1 MYFFRTVTVN
11 PKLPDRIG
19 RLRDIA
25 YNVWFSWNPRAQAL
39 YEGIN
44 PELWEHV
51 NHNPV
56 KFLLQIQQEEL
67 NRVAIDGGYLAA
79 YDQVVADYDLY
90 MSEKKWFQE
99 HFTSWPG
106 RPVAYFSAEFGLH
119 ESLPIYSGGLGLLS
133 GDHTKSASDLGIP
146 FVGVGILYKH
156 GYFSQRLN
164 RDGWQEALYPQL
176 KFCELPIVP
185 STMANGRE
193 VIVPVPFPGR
203 TVHLKVW
210 RMKVGVVDI
219 YFLDSDIAINRSE
232 DRKLT
237 GQLYGGDS
245 ENRISQEILLG
256 IGGVRALKALN
267 INPCFWHINE
277 GHSAFQ
283 CVERVRDMVREGV
296 CVRTAIEA
304 VRATTL
310 FTTHTPVPAGHDVF
324 STEMVERYLEPVY
337 RELGL
342 DRDSFL
348 GLAWDPVRKGFNMT
362 VLALRMAG
370 FCNGVSRL
378 HRRVSCNMFQSFF
391 HRVPAEEV
399 PIHAITN
406 GIHTETFLAQEIK
419 ELFDN
424 HVGPDWRKN
433 ITNCEQWERI
443 AEVPDQQ
450 LWEVHQE
457 LKRETINLVR
467 KNIVR
472 QMVRHQEPAERIEE
486 ARGFL
491 DPQVLTVGF
500 ARRFATYKRATLLFR
515 DRLRLARLVND
526 SQRPVQFIFAGKAH
540 PADHH
545 GKEMIKRIYEI
556 AREEPFRGKIVF
568 LENFDISIARN
579 LVQGV
584 DVWLNT
590 PRWPMEASGTS
601 GMKAGIN
608 GVLNFSVLDG
618 WWPEAYN
625 GENGYVVGTEEYAPD
640 NEEEQDR
647 DDSYHLY
654 SVLENMII
662 PEYYQR
668 ENGLP
673 VKWVER
679 MKESMRTILPAFSTE
694 RMVREYSE
702 RFYVPGAT
710 RGVEFADGRFAL
722 AQRVEDFKRFLRE
735 NWHHVDIIDVDG
747 TGYRDMNVGDD
758 LYLTATVKLG
768 PIQHNDVAVEVI
780 VGEDESEDLRSLRAA
795 PMELLERTGEGAYRF
810 AGEISLDQGTLG
822 YTVRVRPHSP
832 YFINKFE
839 VPLVTWA
846 RNF

>member
-25 YNVWFSWNPRAQAL
+25 YNVWFSWNTRAQAL
-39 YEGIN
+39 FEGIN

-67 NRVAIDGGYLAA
+67 DRAADDGGYLAA

-90 MSEKKWFQE
+90 MGEQKWFQE
-99 HFTSWPG
+99 HFSSWPG

-146 FVGVGILYKH
+146 FVGVGILYKN

-164 RDGWQEALYPQL
+164 RDGWQEAQYPQL
-176 KFCELPIVP
+176 KFCELPIIP
-185 STMANGRE
+185 STLANGRE

-219 YFLDSDIAINRSE
+219 YFLDSDLAINRSE
-232 DRKLT
+232 DRRLT

-304 VRATTL
+304 VRSTTL

-324 STEMVERYLEPVY
+324 SPEMVERYLETVY
-337 RELGL
+337 RDVGL
-342 DRDSFL
+342 ERDSFL

-391 HRVPAEEV
+391 ERVPAEEV
-399 PIHAITN
+399 PIHAVTN

-419 ELFDN
+419 DLFDT
-424 HVGPDWRKN
+424 HVGSDWRKN

-443 AEVPDQQ
+443 VDIPDQK
-450 LWEVHQE
+450 LWDVHQE
-457 LKRETINLVR
+457 LKREAIALVR

-486 ARGFL
+486 ARTFL

-540 PADHH
+540 PADHQ
-545 GKEMIKRIYEI
+545 GKEMIKKIFEI

-625 GENGYVVGTEEYAPD
+625 GENGYVVGTEEYVPD

-654 SVLENMII
+654 AVLENII
-662 PEYYQR
+662 VPEYYQR

-679 MKESMRTILPAFSTE
+679 MKESMRTILPTFSTE
-694 RMVREYSE
+694 RMVKEYTE
-702 RFYVPGAT
+702 RFYVPGAG

-722 AQRVEDFKRFLRE
+722 AHKVEDFKRFLRE
-735 NWHHVDIIDVDG
+735 NWHHVDIVEVDG

-758 LYLTATVKLG
+758 LYLTATIKLG
-768 PIQHNDVAVEVI
+768 PIQHNDVAVEVV
-780 VGEDESEDLRSLRAA
+780 VGEDEREALHSLRAA
-795 PMELLERTGEGAYRF
+795 PMELLERTEEGSYRF

-822 YTVRVRPHSP
+822 YTVRIRPHSP
-832 YFINKFE
+832 YFIDKFE

-846 RNF
+846 RSF